1 MSAQE
6 PVWAALP
13 CAVFA
18 ELLPSLS
25 RSDYAALRCSC
36 KSWHASL
43 ANTLQE
49 LAPVGP
55 SPPGWAARFP
65 ALQRVDWSA
74 CICPVSD
81 ADLAQAGDLPRLAYL
96 DCTPLENTKELST
109 LTDHGLAVLEVSA
122 CQPYTARRRDTSA
135 GREHAWQ
142 VYLKYV
148 FAARQSLD
156 HDVGRHWA
164 VVLQQLVVYL
174 ARELR
179 LQVVGEGNQWL
190 LSGAPGS
197 IGTGFDIG
205 MGSNC

>member
-1 MSAQE
+1 MSALE

-25 RSDYAALRCSC
+25 RADYAALRCCC

-43 ANTLQE
+43 ANTLPE

-65 ALQRVDWSA
+65 ALQRLDWSG

-81 ADLAQAGDLPRLAYL
+81 ADLAQAGELHRLAYL

-109 LTDHGLAVLEVSA
+109 LTDRGLALLEV
-122 CQPYTARRRDTSA
+122 RRGQLLGCVA
-135 GREHAWQ
+135 AFHAPSH
-142 VYLKYV
+142 L
-148 FAARQSLD
+148 
-156 HDVGRHWA
+156 
-164 VVLQQLVVYL
+164 
-174 ARELR
+174 
-179 LQVVGEGNQWL
+179 
-190 LSGAPGS
+190 
-197 IGTGFDIG
+197 T
-205 MGSNC
+205 